1 LRLARGPCE
10 RWNGNDREKA
20 SHGVTTNLVQVAI
33 DALALGSL
41 YALTALGI
49 GLIFGVMRLINFA
62 HGDFI
67 MIGGYALIVPS
78 TSATAVLFIGAWPT
92 PLLVGVVCLIVVL
105 LALASERLAFR
116 PVRAAVPSVLLI
128 TSFALGYFLE
138 NADIM
143 TYGGRPKAV
152 NLWQGLMEPILVA
165 GVRIPKLQ
173 ILTIVVTLVL
183 LVLLVLF
190 LRRTP
195 LGVAMRA
202 ASEDFRMA
210 RLLGVRANLV
220 IAVAFAISGFLAAA
234 ISFLLVA
241 QTGVLSFHMGVPLVL
256 FAFVATVVGG
266 MGSLVGAVLGGFAVG
281 IISVVFQVILPID
294 WRPNRD
300 VWVYGMILLVLLL
313 RPTGLVKVKSVE
325 ERA

>member
-1 LRLARGPCE
+1 M
-10 RWNGNDREKA
+10 
-20 SHGVTTNLVQVAI
+20 TNLIQVAI

-67 MIGGYALIVPS
+67 MIGGYVLIVPS
-78 TSATAVLFIGAWPT
+78 SAATATLFVGAWPV
-92 PLLVGVVCLIVVL
+92 PLLVATVCAVVVL
-105 LALASERLAFR
+105 FALACERLAFR
-116 PVRAAVPSVLLI
+116 PLRSAAPSVLLI
-128 TSFALGYFLE
+128 TSFALSYFLE
-138 NADIM
+138 NAVIM
-143 TYGGRPKAV
+143 IYGGRAKAV
-152 NLWQGLMEPILVA
+152 NLWQGLMEPILVM

-173 ILTIVVTLVL
+173 LLTIVVTLVL
-183 LVLLVLF
+183 LMMLVVF

-195 LGVAMRA
+195 IGVAMRA

-210 RLLGVRANLV
+210 RLLGVRANRV
-220 IAVAFAISGFLAAA
+220 IAFAFAISGLLAAA
-234 ISFLLVA
+234 ISFLIVA
-241 QTGVLSFHMGVPLVL
+241 QDGTLSFHMGSSLVL

-266 MGSLVGAVLGGFAVG
+266 MGSLLGAVLGGFAVG
-281 IISVVFQVILPID
+281 IISVVFQVVLPID

-313 RPTGLVKVKSVE
+313 RPTGLVKVTSIE

>member
-1 LRLARGPCE
+1 VPEGRFGAGAAFV
-10 RWNGNDREKA
+10 GM
-20 SHGVTTNLVQVAI
+20 TNLLQVAI
-33 DALALGSL
+33 DAVALGSL

-78 TSATAVLFIGAWPT
+78 SAATATLFIGNWPA
-92 PLLVGVVCLIVVL
+92 PLLVGVVCVIVVL

-116 PVRAAVPSVLLI
+116 PVRTAAPSVLLI
-128 TSFALGYFLE
+128 TSFALSYFIE
-138 NADIM
+138 NAVIM
-143 TYGGRPKAV
+143 IYGGRAKGV
-152 NLWQGLMEPILVA
+152 NLWPDLMEPIVLA
-165 GVRIPKLQ
+165 GVRVPKLQ
-173 ILTIVVTLVL
+173 ILTIVVTFALLAL
-183 LVLLVLF
+183 LVVF

-195 LGVAMRA
+195 MGVAMRA

-210 RLLGVRANLV
+210 RLLGVRANRV

-234 ISFLLVA
+234 VSFLLVA
-241 QTGVLSFHMGVPLVL
+241 QTGVLSFHMGVSLVL

-266 MGSLVGAVLGGFAVG
+266 MGSLVGAVIGGFAVG
-281 IISVVFQVILPID
+281 IVSVVFQVILPID

-313 RPTGLVKVKSVE
+313 RPTGLVKVKSIE

>member
-1 LRLARGPCE
+1 MSNP
-10 RWNGNDREKA
+10 
-20 SHGVTTNLVQVAI
+20 VQVLI

-41 YALTALGI
+41 FALTALGI

-67 MIGGYALIVPS
+67 MAGGYALIVPTAAATS
-78 TSATAVLFIGAWPT
+78 TMFIGAWPT
-92 PLLVGVVCLIVVL
+92 PLLVAGVTAIVVL

-116 PVRAAVPSVLLI
+116 PLRRANPSVLLI
-128 TSFALGYFLE
+128 TSFAVSYFLQ
-138 NADIM
+138 NAVIVI
-143 TYGGRPKAV
+143 YGGRPKAV
-152 NLWQGLMEPILVA
+152 NLWQELMEPILIA

-173 ILTIVVTLVL
+173 MVTIAVTLVL
-183 LVLLVLF
+183 LFLLVLF
-190 LRRTP
+190 LKRTP
-195 LGVAMRA
+195 MGIAMRA

-210 RLLGVRANLV
+210 RLLGVRANRV
-220 IAVAFAISGFLAAA
+220 IAVAFAMSGVLAAA
-234 ISFLLVA
+234 ISFLIVA
-241 QTGVLSFHMGVPLVL
+241 QNGVLSYHMGVPLVL

-266 MGSLVGAVLGGFAVG
+266 MGSIVGAVLGGFTVG
-281 IISVVFQVILPID
+281 IASVIFQVVLPIE

-313 RPTGLVKVKSVE
+313 RPSGLVRVRSIE

>member
-1 LRLARGPCE
+1 MSNP
-10 RWNGNDREKA
+10 
-20 SHGVTTNLVQVAI
+20 VQVLI

-41 YALTALGI
+41 FALTALGI

-78 TSATAVLFIGAWPT
+78 TVATATMFIGAWPA
-92 PLLVGVVCLIVVL
+92 PLLVGAICLIVVL

-116 PVRAAVPSVLLI
+116 PLRNAAPSVLLI
-128 TSFALGYFLE
+128 TSFALSYFLQ
-138 NADIM
+138 NAVIM

-152 NLWQGLMEPILVA
+152 NLWQGLMEPILLV
-165 GVRIPKLQ
+165 GIRIPKLQ
-173 ILTIVVTLVL
+173 IVTIVVTLVL
-183 LVLLVLF
+183 LLLLVVF
-190 LRRTP
+190 LKRTP
-195 LGVAMRA
+195 MGIAMRA

-210 RLLGVRANLV
+210 RLLGVRANQV
-220 IAVAFAISGFLAAA
+220 IAVAFAISGFLASV

-256 FAFVATVVGG
+256 FGFVATVVGG

-281 IISVVFQVILPID
+281 IVSVLFQVMLPID

-300 VWVYGMILLVLLL
+300 VWVYGMILLILLL
-313 RPTGLVKVKSVE
+313 RPSGLVKVKSIE

>member
-1 LRLARGPCE
+1 
-10 RWNGNDREKA
+10 
-20 SHGVTTNLVQVAI
+20 
-33 DALALGSL
+33 
-41 YALTALGI
+41 
-49 GLIFGVMRLINFA
+49 
-62 HGDFI
+62 
-67 MIGGYALIVPS
+67 
-78 TSATAVLFIGAWPT
+78 
-92 PLLVGVVCLIVVL
+92 
-105 LALASERLAFR
+105 
-116 PVRAAVPSVLLI
+116 VRQAAPSVLLI
-128 TSFALGYFLE
+128 TSFAVSFFLE
-138 NADIM
+138 NAVIM

-152 NLWQGLMEPILVA
+152 DLWQGLMEPILVA

-173 ILTIVVTLVL
+173 VVTIVVTSILLLL
-183 LVLLVLF
+183 LVVF

-195 LGVAMRA
+195 MGVAMRA

-210 RLLGVRANLV
+210 RLLGVRANRV

-234 ISFLLVA
+234 ISFLIVA

-281 IISVVFQVILPID
+281 IVSVLFQVILPIE

-300 VWVYGMILLVLLL
+300 VWVYGMILLILLL
-313 RPTGLVKVKSVE
+313 RPSGLVKVKSIE

>member
-1 LRLARGPCE
+1 M
-10 RWNGNDREKA
+10 
-20 SHGVTTNLVQVAI
+20 TNLIQVAI

-67 MIGGYALIVPS
+67 MIGGYVLIVPS
-78 TSATAVLFIGAWPT
+78 SAATATLFVGAWPV
-92 PLLVGVVCLIVVL
+92 PLLVATVCAVVVL
-105 LALASERLAFR
+105 FALACERLAFR
-116 PVRAAVPSVLLI
+116 PLRSAVPSVLLI
-128 TSFALGYFLE
+128 TSFALSYFLE
-138 NADIM
+138 NAVIM
-143 TYGGRPKAV
+143 IYGGRAKAV
-152 NLWQGLMEPILVA
+152 NLWQGLMEPILVM

-173 ILTIVVTLVL
+173 LLTIVVTLVL
-183 LVLLVLF
+183 LMMLVVF

-195 LGVAMRA
+195 IGVAMRA

-210 RLLGVRANLV
+210 RLLGVRANRV
-220 IAVAFAISGFLAAA
+220 IAFAFAISGLLAAA
-234 ISFLLVA
+234 ISFLIVA
-241 QTGVLSFHMGVPLVL
+241 QNGTLSFHMGSSLVL

-266 MGSLVGAVLGGFAVG
+266 MGSLLGAVLGGFAVG
-281 IISVVFQVILPID
+281 IISVVFQVVLPID
-294 WRPNRD
+294 WRANRD

-313 RPTGLVKVKSVE
+313 RPTGLVKVKSIE

>member
-1 LRLARGPCE
+1 MSNP
-10 RWNGNDREKA
+10 
-20 SHGVTTNLVQVAI
+20 VQVLI

-41 YALTALGI
+41 FALTALGI

-78 TSATAVLFIGAWPT
+78 TVATTTMFIGAWPA
-92 PLLVGVVCLIVVL
+92 PLLVGATCLIVIL

-116 PVRAAVPSVLLI
+116 PLRNAAPSVLLI
-128 TSFALGYFLE
+128 TSFALSYFLQ
-138 NADIM
+138 NAVIM

-152 NLWQGLMEPILVA
+152 NLWQGLMEPILLV

-173 ILTIVVTLVL
+173 IVTIVVTLVL
-183 LVLLVLF
+183 LLLLVLF
-190 LRRTP
+190 LKRTP
-195 LGVAMRA
+195 MGIAMRA

-210 RLLGVRANLV
+210 RLLGVRANRV
-220 IAVAFAISGFLAAA
+220 IAVAFAISGFLASV

-256 FAFVATVVGG
+256 FGFVATVVGG

-281 IISVVFQVILPID
+281 IVSVLFQVMLPID

-300 VWVYGMILLVLLL
+300 VWVYGMILLILLL
-313 RPTGLVKVKSVE
+313 RPSGLVKVKSIE